1 MNVPTCFVD
10 TNVLVRY
17 LTADDAQK
25 AEAVEQLLVHA
36 RDGEVSLI
44 TSDIV
49 IAELVW
55 VLSSFYRLEKA
66 IIAELLR
73 AILNTE
79 GFKVDNSD
87 VIEVSLDTY
96 ETESIDFITS
106 NPLISSNRPA
116 LF

>member
-1 MNVPTCFVD
+1 VPTLPLF
-10 TNVLVRY
+10 T
-17 LTADDAQK
+17 K
-25 AEAVEQLLVHA
+25 
-36 RDGEVSLI
+36 DGDVSLI

-66 IIAELLR
+66 FIGELLR

-79 GFKVDNSD
+79 GFRVDNSD
-87 VIEVSLDTY
+87 VIEVSVDIY
-96 ETESIDFITS
+96 ETETIDFITS